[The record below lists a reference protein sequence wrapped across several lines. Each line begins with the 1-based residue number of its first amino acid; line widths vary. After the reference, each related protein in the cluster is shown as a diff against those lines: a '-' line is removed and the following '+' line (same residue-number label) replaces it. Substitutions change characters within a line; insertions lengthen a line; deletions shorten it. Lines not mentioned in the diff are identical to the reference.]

1 MTKSFSNWTAT
12 IAVVGALTGGA
23 PVLSSVFRL
32 CLRAGNPMVN
42 PAAKVVAVVAIMA
55 AGVAAQ
61 IDAAQVADMAVVI
74 QVTDDAHILP
84 DVLSEAE
91 RLAGSVYLAAGVR
104 IVWTD
109 AIQVAEPAGGFHVD
123 VILRSK
129 DMKAGE
135 SQSSSIDGEV
145 LGRTLRPI
153 RRVYVFYDRI
163 CEHAMQTGSTVARLL
178 GAVIAH
184 EVGHLLLPDFSHS
197 PTGIMRP
204 HWNGRIV
211 RVPDFT
217 VDQGNTIR
225 TRLADSSTK

>member
-1 MTKSFSNWTAT
+1 MT
-12 IAVVGALTGGA
+12 
-23 PVLSSVFRL
+23 
-32 CLRAGNPMVN
+32 
-42 PAAKVVAVVAIMA
+42 

-74 QVTDDAHILP
+74 QVTDDAPILP

-109 AIQVAEPAGGFHVD
+109 AAIQVAEPVGGFHVNL
-123 VILRSK
+123 ILRSK

-145 LGRTLRPI
+145 LGRALRPT
-153 RRVYVFYDRI
+153 RRVYIFYDRI
-163 CEHAMQTGSTVARLL
+163 YEHAMQTGSTVARLL

-204 HWNGRIV
+204 HWNGRIM

-225 TRLADSSTK
+225 TRLADSSTSW

>member
-1 MTKSFSNWTAT
+1 MT
-12 IAVVGALTGGA
+12 
-23 PVLSSVFRL
+23 
-32 CLRAGNPMVN
+32 
-42 PAAKVVAVVAIMA
+42 

-61 IDAAQVADMAVVI
+61 IDTAQVADMAVVI

-91 RLAGSVYLAAGVR
+91 RLAGSVYVAAGVR

-109 AIQVAEPAGGFHVD
+109 AAVQVAEPAGSFHVN

-145 LGRTLRPI
+145 LGRALRPT
-153 RRVYVFYDRI
+153 RRVYIFYDRI
-163 CEHAMQTGSTVARLL
+163 YEHAIQTGSTVARLL

-197 PTGIMRP
+197 PIGIMRP
-204 HWNGRIV
+204 HWNGRIM

-225 TRLADSSTK
+225 TRLADSSTSW